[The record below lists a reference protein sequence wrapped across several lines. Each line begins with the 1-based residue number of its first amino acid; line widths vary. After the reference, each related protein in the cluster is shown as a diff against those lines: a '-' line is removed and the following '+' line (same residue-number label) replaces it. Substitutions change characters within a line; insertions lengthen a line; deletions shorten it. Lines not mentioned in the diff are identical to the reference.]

1 MPSKED
7 SHRRLGAAWEK
18 TTRWGL
24 LLAIFLLP
32 VLKSVD
38 LPMIGPR
45 LTIVEVVLLPVTTLW
60 LLGTIRDFRPQA
72 PRLLVDYLLAGF
84 LLVSIASGWTVL
96 HEQPTTIALVQFG
109 FEIFTFVYLVLFFV
123 MARGFLAEP
132 SFFKTSLYVWL
143 LALGVVSF
151 LGLIGIGEL
160 FLCHRPLSALVNKDN
175 ARLILTLRNPNQAAL
190 YLLPTMLFFGALW
203 FSGQELPR
211 WRRWLPIVLLVAVI
225 ALYFTGSKGGWM
237 GWAAGMIPLVWIGWR
252 QRRTWIS
259 LGIVLLVVLG
269 LWFAVSVART
279 EGNVCLRYLART
291 TYAVTVDL
299 PSVMDT
305 LSQRAVKWLSFEN
318 LGKSVSITTSKS
330 PEGGEGVAI
339 DESPEGEESIDLDSI
354 DLEAIDS
361 MRGGY
366 SKTVSGRTISGGVT
380 RLILANYTLRIV
392 KKHPLIGIGLGT
404 MELYMDELTGIKPT
418 TAHNT
423 FLTLWAETG
432 SIGVLFFAGA
442 ILLSLLT
449 GLRNIRQA
457 HTPFERAVG
466 WGLLSALLGL
476 LVIGLTHDA
485 QRQRLMWL
493 LMAMIFAQRER
504 LRCSLDGQAQR
515 ESSGLDGLPLT
526 LPADG

>member
-1 MPSKED
+1 MPPEECRHSQLSARWQKM
-7 SHRRLGAAWEK
+7 
-18 TTRWGL
+18 TRWGL
-24 LLAIFLLP
+24 LLAILLLP
-32 VLKSVD
+32 VLKAVN
-38 LPMIGPR
+38 LPIIGPK
-45 LTIVEVVLLPVTTLW
+45 LTIVEMVLLPITTLW
-60 LLGTIRDFRPQA
+60 LVGTIRGFRLQA
-72 PRLLVDYLLAGF
+72 PRLLVDYLLMGF
-84 LLVSIASGWTVL
+84 MLVAIASGWTVL
-96 HEQPTTIALVQFG
+96 REQPTTTALVQFG
-109 FEIFTFVYLVLFFV
+109 FEVFTFVYLILFFI

-132 SFFKTSLYVWL
+132 SLFNTSLYVWL

-160 FLCHRPLSALVNKDN
+160 FLCHRPLSGLINKDN

-190 YLLPTMLFFGALW
+190 YLLPTTLFFGALW

-211 WRRWLPIVLLVAVI
+211 WRRWLPVVLLVAVI

-237 GWAAGMIPLVWIGWR
+237 GWVAGMIPLLWIGWR

-259 LGIVLLVVLG
+259 LGVVLIVVLA

-299 PSVMDT
+299 PSVMGT

-318 LGKSVSITTSKS
+318 LGKRVSVAIDKS
-330 PEGGEGVAI
+330 SEGEGGVAI
-339 DESPEGEESIDLDSI
+339 DKSSEEEDSIDLDSI

-361 MRGGY
+361 MTGGY

-432 SIGVLFFAGA
+432 SIGVLFFGGG

-466 WGLLSALLGL
+466 LGLLSALLGL

-493 LMAMIFAQRER
+493 LMAMIFAQKER
-504 LRCSLDGQAQR
+504 LSRSR
-515 ESSGLDGLPLT
+515 
-526 LPADG
+526 